1 MGPFSHTA
9 HKGMTKRLI
18 AHSIYYRAV
27 SLLCSFKDETKK
39 KQEKNKTKETEK
51 AVRAAGDTKLYIR
64 RKQKSVNLTNI
75 K

>member
-1 MGPFSHTA
+1 M
-9 HKGMTKRLI
+9 
-18 AHSIYYRAV
+18 
-27 SLLCSFKDETKK
+27 CSFKDETKK

-75 K
+75 KGQSKKEIKSHRKVENIRWRQR